1 MSRLA
6 ALYPAAWRDR
16 YEAEFLALLQERPP
30 DLGDRID
37 IVRGAI
43 DERMHPQV
51 PGSPKAPVEAPSIGR
66 WSLVA
71 GWTTLLGSGLFYLGI
86 ALWATGPIVVNGGD
100 AYRDGSAALPFIF
113 LAMLGLVVGMVAVVL
128 TIPPSR
134 PANAAAY
141 LSSLAGLLWGG
152 APWLWWAGLIAFG
165 GVIVIGGAAWRAR
178 AWSGWRFAALVAAI
192 GSAWGLA
199 YLALSG
205 MLAAPDGFQYVVFGI
220 AGLTWLVLGTSLV
233 RPRRIE
239 TGAPL
244 GEEQD

>member
-1 MSRLA
+1 
-6 ALYPAAWRDR
+6 
-16 YEAEFLALLQERPP
+16 
-30 DLGDRID
+30 
-37 IVRGAI
+37 
-43 DERMHPQV
+43 
-51 PGSPKAPVEAPSIGR
+51 
-66 WSLVA
+66 
-71 GWTTLLGSGLFYLGI
+71 
-86 ALWATGPIVVNGGD
+86 
-100 AYRDGSAALPFIF
+100 
-113 LAMLGLVVGMVAVVL
+113 MLGLVVGMVAVVL

-141 LSSLAGLLWGG
+141 VSSLAGLLWGG

-192 GSAWGLA
+192 GSPWGLA

-244 GEEQD
+244 GEGQD